1 MILICLYNH
10 LVDGHLD
17 CFLVL
22 ATVNNVTKNMG
33 TQTSVHALTFTFFIH
48 QEVELLDHMTI
59 QCSFF
64 KEMARLFS
72 TEK

>member
-1 MILICLYNH
+1 MILICLSNH
-10 LVDGHLD
+10 LGDGHLD

-22 ATVNNVTKNMG
+22 ATMNNVTKNMG
-33 TQTSVHALTFTFFIH
+33 SQTSVHVLTFTSIIH

-59 QCSFF
+59 LCSFF
-64 KEMARLFS
+64 KEMAILLS